1 MHKSTLSNQAF
12 GGRLVIRRPDLNYEC
27 HAISNKANKIL
38 AIFQGS
44 SDHFPVYSI
53 FVFCLGYIH
62 DFLDTSRVGKLPIII
77 MAYRIKVFLF
87 PILILVKT
95 FSQVKPPCKN
105 LTILNQEKLFK
116 KN

>member
-1 MHKSTLSNQAF
+1 MRFQIMQIKFWQYSRGHRT
-12 GGRLVIRRPDLNYEC
+12 
-27 HAISNKANKIL
+27 
-38 AIFQGS
+38 IFP
-44 SDHFPVYSI
+44 FT
-53 FVFCLGYIH
+53 FCLGYIH